1 MSFPS
6 HDFRFRSV
14 WRVPGELVDIWNTV
28 GKVSEY
34 PTWWPGIVS
43 VDVLKGPELP
53 ISVGTH
59 ARYTVQSPFYSLHYE
74 TLVQEFDT
82 GKFIVATADGDLTGT
97 GTWTFRTLPDVTEAV
112 FDWHVKVGPPVLRVL
127 SHVAPVR
134 AVMKYFHNQLMDAG
148 EKGLKQLIQQES
160 MNKQKL
166 PA

>member
-1 MSFPS
+1 MSIES

-34 PTWWPGIVS
+34 PTWWPGIKK

-53 ISVGTH
+53 ISIGTH
-59 ARYTVQSPFYSLHYE
+59 ARYTVESPFYSLSYE

-82 GKFIVATADGDLTGT
+82 GKFIVASAHGDLTGT
-97 GTWTFRTLPDVTEAV
+97 GIWTFRSLPDGTEAV
-112 FDWHVKVGPPVLRVL
+112 FDWHVKVGPPVLRLL

-148 EKGLKQLIQQES
+148 EVGLRRLIAES
-160 MNKQKL
+160 TTQQKL